1 MKNFDKQYLRQAR
14 VRAGLSLEDTAKGIC
29 SVSLLSLIE
38 RGQRS
43 ASAEILEAIHVRL
56 GVSEEDAPN
65 KSESTE
71 LLQACLEFEN
81 NSSQA
86 AKLWLPRIKNENE
99 VLLLQGLIAAS
110 EGNYQLAISAL
121 ETTARNKSLSVR
133 SLQRSVLAIIML
145 ERNQGD
151 FYSAIYW
158 GQQHLEH
165 LSRQNFDTTS
175 FEFETK
181 AALSSVYLAVGD
193 LAKASEMV
201 KSRPSSVDTTWDA
214 VVSLWSASQISYQ
227 RGDFVQAR
235 GQIQGASHL
244 ISGLDRK
251 MSQARLV
258 QASIFIS
265 CLTNQVPTDQDIEDL
280 IQIIE
285 LFRLEKSA
293 ADVANTLN
301 TLAMAFSSL
310 GEIEKAIAKA
320 NESLS
325 YCADLPQ
332 LEKAERLVDNAQVL
346 QNCRVE
352 GQPMKLLLEAALLL
366 KDNTKSRATAK
377 IWAQMA
383 EVYDGLDQTEQAL
396 ECYRNSVDA
405 AGVSLKREAA
415 RQLS

>member
-14 VRAGLSLEDTAKGIC
+14 LQAGLSLEDTAKGIC

-38 RGQRS
+38 RGQRN
-43 ASAEILEAIHVRL
+43 ASPEILEAIHLRL
-56 GVSEEDAPN
+56 DISDEDAPN

-71 LLQACLEFEN
+71 LLQACLEFQN

-86 AKLWLPRIKNENE
+86 AKKWLPRIKNENE
-99 VLLLQGLIAAS
+99 ALLLQGLIAARD
-110 EGNYQLAISAL
+110 GDYQVAISAL
-121 ETTARNKSLSVR
+121 ETTARNKSLSVK
-133 SLQRSVLAIIML
+133 SLQRAALGLIRL

-165 LSRQNFDTTS
+165 LAKQNFDTTS
-175 FEFETK
+175 LEFETK
-181 AALSSVYLAVGD
+181 ATLSSVYLAVGD
-193 LAKASEMV
+193 LTKASELV
-201 KSRPSSVDTTWDA
+201 KSRPDSVDTTWDA
-214 VVSLWSASQISYQ
+214 VVSLWSASQVSYE

-235 GQIQGASHL
+235 EQILGASQL
-244 ISGLDRK
+244 IAGLDRK

-265 CLTNQVPTDQDIEDL
+265 CLTNRVPSDSDIADL
-280 IQIIE
+280 LQIIE
-285 LFRLEKSA
+285 LFGLEKSD
-293 ADVANTLN
+293 ADLANTLN
-301 TLAMAFSSL
+301 TLAMAYL
-310 GEIEKAIAKA
+310 LRGEIESAVSKA

-325 YCADLPQ
+325 YCNHLPK

-346 QNCRVE
+346 LACKVE
-352 GQPMKLLLEAALLL
+352 TQPMNLLLEAASLL
-366 KDNTKSRATAK
+366 KDNNKSRATAK

-383 EVYDGLDQTEQAL
+383 EVYEGLDQSDQAL

-415 RQLS
+415 RQLT

>member
-14 VRAGLSLEDTAKGIC
+14 LRAGLSLEDTAKGIC

-43 ASAEILEAIHVRL
+43 ASPEILEAIHLRL
-56 GVSEEDAPN
+56 DISDEDAPN

-71 LLQACLEFEN
+71 LLQACLDLKN
-81 NSSQA
+81 NSSLA
-86 AKLWLPRIKNENE
+86 AKAWLPRIKNGNE
-99 VLLLQGLIAAS
+99 ALLLQGLIAGS
-110 EGNYQLAISAL
+110 EGDYPLAISAL
-121 ETTARNKSLSVR
+121 EAIARNKSLSVQ
-133 SLQRSVLAIIML
+133 SLQRAVLELIRL

-165 LSRQNFDTTS
+165 LAKQNFDTTS
-175 FEFETK
+175 LAFSTK
-181 AALSSVYLAVGD
+181 ATLSSVYLAVGD
-193 LAKASEMV
+193 LTKASEMV
-201 KSRPSSVDTTWDA
+201 KSRPNSVDTTWDA
-214 VVSLWSASQISYQ
+214 VVGLWSASQVSYE

-235 GQIQGASHL
+235 EQILGASQL
-244 ISGLDRK
+244 IAGLDRK

-258 QASIFIS
+258 QGSIFIS
-265 CLTNQVPTDQDIEDL
+265 CLTNRVPSDSDIADL
-280 IQIIE
+280 LQIIE
-285 LFRLEKSA
+285 LFGLEKSD
-293 ADVANTLN
+293 ADLANTLN
-301 TLAMAFSSL
+301 TLAMAYL
-310 GEIEKAIAKA
+310 LRGDIESAVSKA

-325 YCADLPQ
+325 YCNHLPK

-346 QNCRVE
+346 LACKVE
-352 GQPMKLLLEAALLL
+352 TQPLNLLLEAAALLN
-366 KDNTKSRATAK
+366 DNNKSRATAK

-383 EVYDGLDQTEQAL
+383 EVYEGLDQSDQAL

-415 RQLS
+415 RQLT

>member
-14 VRAGLSLEDTAKGIC
+14 LRAGLSLEDTARGIC

-43 ASAEILEAIHVRL
+43 ASPEILEAIHLRL
-56 GVSEEDAPN
+56 DISDEAAPN

-71 LLQACLEFEN
+71 LLQACIELEN
-81 NSSQA
+81 NSSRA
-86 AKLWLPRIKNENE
+86 AKEWLPRIKNENE
-99 VLLLQGLIAAS
+99 AILLQGLIAGTD
-110 EGNYQLAISAL
+110 GNYEMAIPAL
-121 ETTARNKSLSVR
+121 ESIARSKSLSVQ
-133 SLQRSVLAIIML
+133 SLQRAVLELIRL

-165 LSRQNFDTTS
+165 LAKQNFDTTS
-175 FEFETK
+175 LELETK
-181 AALSSVYLAVGD
+181 ATLSSVYLAVGD
-193 LAKASEMV
+193 LTKASEMV
-201 KSRPSSVDTTWDA
+201 KSRPDSVDTTWDA
-214 VVSLWSASQISYQ
+214 VVSLWSASQVSYE

-235 GQIQGASHL
+235 EQILGATQL
-244 ISGLDRK
+244 IAGLDRR
-251 MSQARLV
+251 MSQARLI

-265 CLTNQVPTDQDIEDL
+265 CLTNRVPSDSDIADL
-280 IQIIE
+280 LQIIE
-285 LFRLEKSA
+285 LFRLEKSD
-293 ADVANTLN
+293 ADLANTLN
-301 TLAMAFSSL
+301 TLAMAYL
-310 GEIEKAIAKA
+310 LRGDIESAVSKA

-325 YCADLPQ
+325 YCSHLPN

-346 QNCRVE
+346 LTCKVE
-352 GQPMKLLLEAALLL
+352 TQPMNLLLEAASLL
-366 KDNTKSRATAK
+366 KDNNKSRATAK

-383 EVYDGLDQTEQAL
+383 EVYEGLDQSDQAL

-415 RQLS
+415 RQLT

>member
-14 VRAGLSLEDTAKGIC
+14 LQSGLSLEDTAKGIC

-38 RGQRS
+38 RGQRN
-43 ASAEILEAIHVRL
+43 ASPEILEAIHIRL
-56 GVSEEDAPN
+56 DISDEDAPN

-71 LLQACLEFEN
+71 LIQACLEFQN

-86 AKLWLPRIKNENE
+86 AKKWLPRIKNENE
-99 VLLLQGLIAAS
+99 ALLLQGLIAARD
-110 EGNYQLAISAL
+110 GDYQVAISAL
-121 ETTARNKSLSVR
+121 ETTARNKSLSVK
-133 SLQRSVLAIIML
+133 SLQRAALGLIRL

-165 LSRQNFDTTS
+165 LAKQNFDTTS
-175 FEFETK
+175 LEFETK
-181 AALSSVYLAVGD
+181 ATLSSVYLAVGD
-193 LAKASEMV
+193 LTKASELV
-201 KSRPSSVDTTWDA
+201 KSRPDSVDTTWDA
-214 VVSLWSASQISYQ
+214 VVSLWSASQVAYE

-235 GQIQGASHL
+235 EQILGASQL
-244 ISGLDRK
+244 VAGLDRK

-265 CLTNQVPTDQDIEDL
+265 CLTNRVPSDSDIADL
-280 IQIIE
+280 LQIIE
-285 LFRLEKSA
+285 LFGLEKSD
-293 ADVANTLN
+293 ADLANTLN
-301 TLAMAFSSL
+301 TLAMAYL
-310 GEIEKAIAKA
+310 LRGDIESAVSKAD
-320 NESLS
+320 ESLS
-325 YCADLPQ
+325 YCNHLPK

-346 QNCRVE
+346 LACKVE
-352 GQPMKLLLEAALLL
+352 TQPMNLLLEAASLL
-366 KDNTKSRATAK
+366 KDNNKSRATAK

-383 EVYDGLDQTEQAL
+383 EVYEGLDQSDQAL

-415 RQLS
+415 RQLT

>member
-1 MKNFDKQYLRQAR
+1 MKNFDRHYLRLAR
-14 VRAGLSLEDTAKGIC
+14 VQAGLSLEETAKGIC

-43 ASAEILEAIHVRL
+43 VSAEILEAIHVRL
-56 GVSEEDAPN
+56 GVSNEGTPV

-71 LLQACLEFEN
+71 LLQACLELEN
-81 NSSQA
+81 NSSQS

-99 VLLLQGLIAAS
+99 ALLLQGLIASS

-145 ERNQGD
+145 ERKQGD

-201 KSRPSSVDTTWDA
+201 KSRPSSVDTTWDV
-214 VVSLWSASQISYQ
+214 VVSLWSASQVSYQ
-227 RGDFVQAR
+227 RGDFDQAKE
-235 GQIQGASHL
+235 QIQGASQL
-244 ISGLDRK
+244 IAGLDRK
-251 MSQARLV
+251 LSQARLV

-265 CLTNQVPTDQDIEDL
+265 CLTNQIPTARDIEDL

-301 TLAMAFSSL
+301 TLAMAYSSL

-325 YCADLPQ
+325 YCTVLPK

-352 GQPMKLLLEAALLL
+352 GQPMKLLIEAAGLL

-383 EVYDGLDQTEQAL
+383 EVYEGVGEADQAL

-415 RQLS
+415 RQLT

>member
-1 MKNFDKQYLRQAR
+1 MQ
-14 VRAGLSLEDTAKGIC
+14 AGLSLEETAKGIC

-56 GVSEEDAPN
+56 GVSDEDTSI

-71 LLQACLEFEN
+71 LLQACLELE
-81 NSSQA
+81 NSSSQS

-99 VLLLQGLIAAS
+99 ALLLQGLIAAS

-201 KSRPSSVDTTWDA
+201 KSRPSSVDTTWDV
-214 VVSLWSASQISYQ
+214 VVSLWSASQVSYQ
-227 RGDFVQAR
+227 RGDFVQAKE
-235 GQIQGASHL
+235 QIQGASQL
-244 ISGLDRK
+244 IAGLDRK
-251 MSQARLV
+251 LSQARLV
-258 QASIFIS
+258 QSSIFIS
-265 CLTNQVPTDQDIEDL
+265 CLTNKIPTNRDIEDL
-280 IQIIE
+280 TQIVE

-301 TLAMAFSSL
+301 TLAMAYSSM
-310 GEIEKAIAKA
+310 GETEKAIAKA

-325 YCADLPQ
+325 YCADLAN

-352 GQPMKLLLEAALLL
+352 GQPMKLLLEAAVVL

-383 EVYDGLDQTEQAL
+383 EVYDGLDQAEQAL

-405 AGVSLKREAA
+405 AGVSLKREAD
-415 RQLS
+415 RQMT

>member
-1 MKNFDKQYLRQAR
+1 MKNFDRQYLRQAR

-43 ASAEILEAIHVRL
+43 ASAEILEAIHARL

-71 LLQACLEFEN
+71 LLQACLELEN
-81 NSSQA
+81 ISSQA
-86 AKLWLPRIKNENE
+86 AKLWLPQIKNENE

-133 SLQRSVLAIIML
+133 SLQRSVLAIIKL

-175 FEFETK
+175 LEFETK

-214 VVSLWSASQISYQ
+214 VVSLWSASQVSYQ

-235 GQIQGASHL
+235 EQIQGASQL
-244 ISGLDRK
+244 VAGLDRK

-265 CLTNQVPTDQDIEDL
+265 CLTNQVPTDQEIEDL

-301 TLAMAFSSL
+301 TLAMAYLSRR
-310 GEIEKAIAKA
+310 EIDNAVSKA
-320 NESLS
+320 NESLD
-325 YCADLPQ
+325 YCENLPK

-346 QNCRVE
+346 QGCKVE
-352 GQPMKLLLEAALLL
+352 SQPMNLLLEAASLLQA
-366 KDNTKSRATAK
+366 NTKSRATAK

-383 EVYDGLDQTEQAL
+383 EVYESLDQADQAL

-415 RQLS
+415 RQLA